1 MHKRNEGKAV
11 KCYLSFSLTEVH
23 SGCMCAYGHS
33 SLLFV
38 CECVSGSLVQLCVIF
53 PSLQGE
59 DLWNVLHLA
68 PLKPEMWSVMVQG
81 RSGVRLR
88 VLLCM
93 CVWVKCSFCIQSAA
107 QQQLAQVR
115 GAAETEA
122 ENEENSSYSFSRT
135 SFVIFDIFS
144 GFTSVSIWKSNYLKK
159 KSEIKKK
166 ERKEE
171 ITLAEK

>member
-1 MHKRNEGKAV
+1 
-11 KCYLSFSLTEVH
+11 
-23 SGCMCAYGHS
+23 MCVWPQQP
-33 SLLFV
+33 FV
-38 CECVSGSLVQLCVIF
+38 CVWVCVWQPCTALCDFSISPGGGSVKRPPPG
-53 PSLQGE
+53 PSKA
-59 DLWNVLHLA
+59 WNVICHGA
-68 PLKPEMWSVMVQG
+68 RAQ
-81 RSGVRLR
+81 RSASACVT
-88 VLLCM
+88 VCV

-135 SFVIFDIFS
+135 SGCESVTSFVVACFVIFDIFS

>member
-1 MHKRNEGKAV
+1 MG
-11 KCYLSFSLTEVH
+11 
-23 SGCMCAYGHS
+23 
-33 SLLFV
+33 
-38 CECVSGSLVQLCVIF
+38 ECVRMATAAFCLCVSVCLAALYSFVWFF

-68 PLKPEMWSVMVQG
+68 PLKPEMWFVMVQG
-81 RSGVRLR
+81 HSGVRLR

-135 SFVIFDIFS
+135 SGCESVTSFVVACFVIFDIFS

-159 KSEIKKK
+159 KVWN
-166 ERKEE
+166 
-171 ITLAEK
+171 